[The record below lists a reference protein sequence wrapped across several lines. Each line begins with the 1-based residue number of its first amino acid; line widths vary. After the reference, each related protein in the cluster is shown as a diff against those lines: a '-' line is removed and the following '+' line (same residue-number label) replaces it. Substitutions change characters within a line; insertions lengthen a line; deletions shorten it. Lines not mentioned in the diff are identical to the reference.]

1 MEYRV
6 TVRGK
11 PIAAAIAIALLSGA
25 ALVPYSGVLG
35 SESSAPSVPVV
46 GPVEAHSTAAPVVD
60 LAPILDVANDVA
72 SPPVV
77 EAEPAPVVQADDRE
91 LHCLAKIVH
100 HESANQPRVGQLA
113 VAQVVMNRVRS
124 GRFAS
129 TICAVGMQRGQFF
142 NVHAYNPPQDR
153 RWRVALEVAREARA
167 GTSEPVVGDAL
178 FFHAA
183 YARPFNRHRVTQIG
197 DHIFYQ

>member
-1 MEYRV
+1 M

-35 SESSAPSVPVV
+35 SESSAPSVPVI
-46 GPVEAHSTAAPVVD
+46 GPVEAHSAAAPVVD
-60 LAPILDVANDVA
+60 LAPILDAADSA
-72 SPPVV
+72 TPAP
-77 EAEPAPVVQADDRE
+77 EPIPAPAPVAVVDDAE
-91 LHCLAKIVH
+91 LVCLAKIVH

-124 GRFAS
+124 GRFAD

-142 NVHAYNPPQDR
+142 NVHAYRPPQDR
-153 RWRVALEVAREARA
+153 RWRVALEVARDARA
-167 GTSEPVVGDAL
+167 GESEPVVGDAL

-183 YARPFNRHRVTQIG
+183 YARPFNRRRVAQIG
-197 DHIFYQ
+197 DHIFYR

>member
-1 MEYRV
+1 M
-6 TVRGK
+6 
-11 PIAAAIAIALLSGA
+11 LSGA

-35 SESSAPSVPVV
+35 SESSVPAGPVI
-46 GPVEAHSTAAPVVD
+46 GPVEAHSAAAAAVVD
-60 LAPILDVANDVA
+60 LAPVLDAANDVPQTRE
-72 SPPVV
+72 S
-77 EAEPAPVVQADDRE
+77 EPTVQADDGE

-129 TICAVGMQRGQFF
+129 TICGVGMQRGQFF
-142 NVHAYNPPQDR
+142 NVHAYNPR
-153 RWRVALEVAREARA
+153 RDQRWERALEVAREARA
-167 GTSEPVVGDAL
+167 GTGEPVVGDAL

-183 YARPFNRHRVTQIG
+183 YARPFNRRRVAQIG
-197 DHIFYQ
+197 DHIFYR

>member
-1 MEYRV
+1 MS
-6 TVRGK
+6 VRGK
-11 PIAAAIAIALLSGA
+11 PLVATLAIALLSGA
-25 ALVPYSGVLG
+25 ALVPLSGVLG
-35 SESSAPSVPVV
+35 SESSVPAVPVI
-46 GPVEAHSTAAPVVD
+46 GPVEAHVAAAPAMVD
-60 LAPILDVANDVA
+60 LTPILDAADDA
-72 SPPVV
+72 V
-77 EAEPAPVVQADDRE
+77 ETPEPEAAAPVQADDGE

-142 NVHAYNPPQDR
+142 NIHAYNPR
-153 RWRVALEVAREARA
+153 RDHRWERALEVARDARA
-167 GTSEPVVGDAL
+167 GTSDPVVADAL

-183 YARPFNRHRVTQIG
+183 YARPFNRRRVAQIG
-197 DHIFYQ
+197 DHIFYR

>member
-1 MEYRV
+1 MS
-6 TVRGK
+6 VRGK
-11 PIAAAIAIALLSGA
+11 PYVAAIALAMLSGA

-35 SESSAPSVPVV
+35 SESSVPAGPVI
-46 GPVEAHSTAAPVVD
+46 GPVEAHSAAAAAVVD
-60 LAPILDVANDVA
+60 LAPVLDA
-72 SPPVV
+72 SDEIAP
-77 EAEPAPVVQADDRE
+77 AREPEPTVRADDGE

-129 TICAVGMQRGQFF
+129 TICGVGMQRGQFF
-142 NVHAYNPPQDR
+142 NVHAYNPPRDG
-153 RWRVALEVAREARA
+153 RWQRALEVAREARA
-167 GTSEPVVGDAL
+167 GTGEPVVGDAL

-183 YARPFNRHRVTQIG
+183 YARPFNRRRVAQIG
-197 DHIFYQ
+197 DHIFYR